1 MRQTFIGLF
10 NSSKYMIIDHNN
22 EYVHSEHGE
31 CGGRSLQSV
40 EGPDIEQ
47 QCWRSVQIQ
56 VSGNTVK

>member
-1 MRQTFIGLF
+1 MRHTFKGMF
-10 NSSKYMIIDHNN
+10 DSSKYMIIDHNN

-31 CGGRSLQSV
+31 RGGRSLQSV
-40 EGPDIEQ
+40 ERPDFEQ